1 MKIPLGAGAYKRTS
15 YGESEIRLVNRYVET
30 NPVDQKG
37 GAALIAR
44 PGTSELATFGN
55 GPIRRCFNKQGL
67 FNSDLFVVSDATL
80 YRYTADGTSTP
91 ITGTVSG
98 TGSPAFAWMKGI
110 GYQYLFIADG
120 LSLQYYAGGSQATGT
135 LSLPSTVTYGAV
147 LSFGPFSFFGQKP
160 SPVGKGVLSFGGIA
174 YAPTVSNLIVS
185 QIFELDG
192 VYYSWLAAPSADA
205 SGTSDDPWAAK
216 RGANDA
222 ESLANMANL
231 LNFNGVAGVDFSTN
245 LPGANAFVTA
255 AATATSLVVTAISD
269 NADGNTITT
278 SVFAGGSLSWGAATL
293 VGGGIHALVAIAMP
307 DGKKAL
313 SLASLAGFVLVSIA
327 ESQEFFFILPGEVM
341 IDPLNFAEK
350 EAAPDSIIDMLTVGD
365 FVFLIGKGETEAW
378 YATGDALAQFA
389 PQQGRAY
396 QRGVVEGT
404 PVIVKD
410 GVVLVG
416 NDGIVYGI
424 DGAGLQRLSDHGIEE
439 RIRRQLRRE
448 QGLTP

>member
-1 MKIPLGAGAYKRTS
+1 MKIPLGAGAYHRAT
-15 YGESEIRLVNRYVET
+15 YGEPEIRLENRYAEA
-30 NPVDQKG
+30 NPSDQKD
-37 GAALIAR
+37 GAALVAR
-44 PGTSELATFGN
+44 PGTTALATFGS

-67 FNSDLFVVSDATL
+67 FDSDLFVVSDATL
-80 YRYTADGTSTP
+80 YRYGADGTTTP

-120 LSLQYYAGGSQATGT
+120 LSLQYYAGGSLATGT
-135 LSLPSTVTYGAV
+135 LSLPSTQTYGAV
-147 LSFGPFSFFGQKP
+147 LSFGAFSFAGHPP
-160 SPVGKGVLSFGGIA
+160 SPRGKVVMAFGGIA
-174 YAPTVSNLIVS
+174 YAPAVSNLIVS
-185 QIFELDG
+185 QIFELGG
-192 VYYSWLAAPSADA
+192 VYYSWLADPSADA
-205 SGTSDDPWAAK
+205 AGTSDDPWAAK

-222 ESLANMANL
+222 ESFANMANL
-231 LNFNGVAGVDFSTN
+231 LNFNGVAGTDFSAN
-245 LPGANAFVTA
+245 LPGANALVTA
-255 AATATSLVVTAISD
+255 ASTATSLVVTAISD
-269 NADGNTITT
+269 TDSSTITT
-278 SVFAGGSLSWGAATL
+278 SVFVGSSLSWGASSL
-293 VGGGIHALVAIAMP
+293 VSGGDHLLNTIVTP

-313 SLASLAGFVLVSIA
+313 ALASLAGFVLVSIA
-327 ESQEFFFILPGEVM
+327 DSQEFFFILPGEVV
-341 IDPLNFAEK
+341 IDPFNFAEK

-404 PVIVKD
+404 AVIVKD
-410 GVVLVG
+410 GVALVG
-416 NDGIVYGI
+416 NDGIVYGV
-424 DGAGLQRLSDHGIEE
+424 DGAGLQRISDHGIEE

>member
-1 MKIPLGAGAYKRTS
+1 MKIPLGAGAYRRLAT
-15 YGESEIRLVNRYVET
+15 GEPEIRLENRYVET
-30 NPVDQKG
+30 NPVDQKD

-44 PGTSELATFGN
+44 PGTTALATFGD

-67 FNSDLFVVSDATL
+67 FNSDLFVVSAATL
-80 YRYTADGTSTP
+80 YRYTADGAQTA

-120 LSLQYYAGGSQATGT
+120 LSLQYYAGGSLATGT
-135 LSLPSTVTYGAV
+135 LSLPTAQTYGAV
-147 LSFGPFSFFGQKP
+147 MSFGVFSFTGHPP
-160 SPVGKGVLSFGGIA
+160 SPVGKAVLAFGGIA
-174 YAPTVSNLIVS
+174 YAPTVSNLITS
-185 QIFELDG
+185 QIIEIG
-192 VYYSWLAAPSADA
+192 GIYYSWLADPSGDAD
-205 SGTSDDPWAAK
+205 GTSADPWAAK

-222 ESLANMANL
+222 ESFANMANL
-231 LNFNGVAGVDFSTN
+231 LNFNGVAGVDFSAN
-245 LPGANAFVTA
+245 LSGANTLV
-255 AATATSLVVTAISD
+255 TATSTATALVVTAIADDTDGSD
-269 NADGNTITT
+269 ITT
-278 SVFAGGSLSWGAATL
+278 SVFVGSDLSWGASTL
-293 VGGGIHALVAIAMP
+293 VGGNVHALVVIPMS

-327 ESQEFFFILPGEVM
+327 ESQEFFFILPGEVTV
-341 IDPLNFAEK
+341 DPLNFAEK

-378 YATGDALAQFA
+378 YATGDALAPFA

-404 PVIVKD
+404 AVIVKD
-410 GVVLVG
+410 GVALVG
-416 NDGIVYGI
+416 NDGIVYGV
-424 DGAGLQRLSDHGIEE
+424 DGSGLQRISDHGIEE